1 MKKLGNLLLVLLGVT
16 WVGIIVGNGVV
27 TNFTFDPLLESLIS
41 LFTGTINH
49 LTSLINPL
57 TLGLRLYIYGGL
69 TFFALVLG
77 LFILIRL
84 LKQGR
89 IFKALFGFLS
99 PIILVGLGI
108 TFVAPDYFTT
118 GMAFYEYLVSEMSV
132 NLINVLYLGSL
143 TIIPVLFFG
152 IVTLQGL
159 FSTRPRLAKT
169 GKSKKVVVKKLNVQ
183 TSEVPIP
190 ASSQPLSQAPSI
202 TNSVPAASVSNS
214 DLQLTELVKLVLAEE
229 LSGGRPSYNSFMPAG
244 GDANLVRRIVA
255 EELAKFQSHFI
266 TRAEAQALVA
276 QELAA
281 LKAHLKIK

>member
-16 WVGIIVGNGVV
+16 WVGIIVGYGVV
-27 TNFTFDPLLESLIS
+27 NNFTFDPLLESLIS

-49 LTSLINPL
+49 LTSLIDPL
-57 TLGLRLYIYGGL
+57 TLGLRLYVYGGL
-69 TFFALVLG
+69 IIFALALG
-77 LFILIRL
+77 LFIFIRL

-99 PIILVGLGI
+99 PVILAGLGI

-118 GMAFYEYLVSEMSV
+118 GMAFYEYLLSEISV

-143 TIIPVLFFG
+143 TIIPVLVFG

-159 FSTRPRLAKT
+159 FTTRSRLAKT
-169 GKSKKVVVKKLNVQ
+169 GKPKKVVVKKLNVQ
-183 TSEVPIP
+183 TSEVSIP
-190 ASSQPLSQAPSI
+190 ASSQPLSQDPSI
-202 TNSVPAASVSNS
+202 TTSVPASSVLNS

-229 LSGGRPSYNSFMPAG
+229 LSGGRSSYNSFMPAG
-244 GDANLVRRIVA
+244 VDANLVRRIVA

-281 LKAHLKIK
+281 LKAQLKIK

>member
-16 WVGIIVGNGVV
+16 WVGIIVGYGVV
-27 TNFTFDPLLESLIS
+27 NNFTFDPLLESLIS

-49 LTSLINPL
+49 LTSLIDPL
-57 TLGLRLYIYGGL
+57 TLGLRLYIYG
-69 TFFALVLG
+69 G

-99 PIILVGLGI
+99 PIFLAGLGI

-118 GMAFYEYLVSEMSV
+118 GMAFYEYLLSEISV

-143 TIIPVLFFG
+143 TIIPVLVFG

-159 FSTRPRLAKT
+159 FTTRSRLAKT
-169 GKSKKVVVKKLNVQ
+169 GKPKKVVVKKLNVK
-183 TSEVPIP
+183 TSEVSIP
-190 ASSQPLSQAPSI
+190 ASSQPLSQDPSI
-202 TNSVPAASVSNS
+202 TTSVPAASVLNS
-214 DLQLTELVKLVLAEE
+214 DLQLTDLVKLVLAEE
-229 LSGGRPSYNSFMPAG
+229 LSGGRPTYNSFMPAG
-244 GDANLVRRIVA
+244 VDANLVRRIVA

-281 LKAHLKIK
+281 LKAQLKIK